1 MSHNRTLWIVLVALA
16 PAIGGCVSQAELDRY
31 QQLYRTSQG
40 QVIDLRAQIEQLQ
53 QTIQALRD
61 APKVP
66 DQAMVDKIAALE
78 AERDSMLATLK
89 TLEQRIR
96 DAASRAMPLPP
107 DVEDALAAL
116 AEEYAEIM
124 QYDPDAGMI
133 RLRSD
138 LTFASGRAAISDKAK
153 QSLVDLA
160 VILNEVTDA
169 GYGIMIVGHTDN
181 VPIRHAAGRH
191 PTNWHLSVHRA
202 IAVREVLEEAGMIPS
217 KLGVAGYGEYRPI
230 APNDPAK
237 GNRANRRVEIY
248 VVAGAAPPAPRP
260 EVEDTEPEPEPV
272 LEPEPEVE
280 EPEEPE
286 PEGPEPMK

>member
-1 MSHNRTLWIVLVALA
+1 MSHTRTLWIVLVALA

-66 DQAMVDKIAALE
+66 DAAMVEKIEALE

-89 TLEQRIR
+89 TLEQQIR
-96 DAASRAMPLPP
+96 EAASRAPQLPP
-107 DVEDALAAL
+107 EVDDALAAL

-138 LTFASGRAAISDKAK
+138 LTFASGRAVISDQAK

-160 VILNEVTDA
+160 VILNEVTAA
-169 GYGIMIVGHTDN
+169 GYGVMIVGHTDN
-181 VPIRHAAGRH
+181 VPIRHAVGRH

-202 IAVREVLEEAGMIPS
+202 IAVKDVLEDAGMMPS
-217 KLGVAGYGEYRPI
+217 KLGVSGYGEYRPI

-248 VVAGAAPPAPRP
+248 VVAGAAPPALQQ
-260 EVEDTEPEPEPV
+260 EVEDAGP
-272 LEPEPEVE
+272 EPEPEVE
-280 EPEEPE
+280 DMQPEPEPE
-286 PEGPEPMK
+286 PEGEEPMK